1 MLSLK
6 GCALAGLL
14 LLCVALQAQAQA
26 NAPNTRPNAGADAA
40 SLTLQFDNKKSSVVD
55 GSKRQ
60 KVIQALA
67 QHVFLVPPSQVSVVS
82 GLDQSGIL
90 RSQSVVTFRA
100 VGPTTNRKSV
110 LANCQE
116 NSASRWLGL
125 RNSVAKNE
133 VKKATDTWWP
143 GDSINIQKASCAA

>member
-14 LLCVALQAQAQA
+14 LLCGALQAQAQA
-26 NAPNTRPNAGADAA
+26 AAASNAAGADAA
-40 SLTLQFDNKKSSVVD
+40 SLTLQFDNRKSSVLD
-55 GSKRQ
+55 GAKRQ
-60 KVIQALA
+60 KVLNALA
-67 QHVFLVPPSQVSVVS
+67 KNVFLVAPGQVSVVS

-116 NSASRWLGL
+116 NTRGRLLGL
-125 RNSVAKNE
+125 RNSVAENE
-133 VKKATDTWWP
+133 IKKATDTWWP
-143 GDSINIQKASCAA
+143 GDSVEIQKATCAA